1 MTYDKV
7 KGSGG
12 ASVAPRM
19 TQTQK
24 SLEEWL
30 TEIENLTTER
40 LDQIERHLQNLES
53 KADGFEKKLDI
64 IEYLPPLAVEG
75 EAAGS

>member
-30 TEIENLTTER
+30 PEIETWKEMGGPGGVGLR
-40 LDQIERHLQNLES
+40 WDL
-53 KADGFEKKLDI
+53 G
-64 IEYLPPLAVEG
+64 
-75 EAAGS
+75 

>member
-24 SLEEWL
+24 SGGVVDGD
-30 TEIENLTTER
+30 R
-40 LDQIERHLQNLES
+40 NLERN
-53 KADGFEKKLDI
+53 GGVWGVG
-64 IEYLPPLAVEG
+64 IEMGVG
-75 EAAGS
+75 MT